1 MPKSDDK
8 PQKVRPQ
15 ILVES
20 VTAARKIVSEKYGAA
35 LANSLSDGDVVDLA
49 FQIITTK

>member
-1 MPKSDDK
+1 MSKSDDK

-20 VTAARKIVSEKYGAA
+20 VTAARKIVSDKYGQA

-49 FQIITTK
+49 FQIIANQ